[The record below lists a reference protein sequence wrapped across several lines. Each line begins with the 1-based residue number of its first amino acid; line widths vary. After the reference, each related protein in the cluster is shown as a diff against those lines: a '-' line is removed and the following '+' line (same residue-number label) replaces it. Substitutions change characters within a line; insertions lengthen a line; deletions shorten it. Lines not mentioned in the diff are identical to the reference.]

1 MARMWRW
8 LAGLS
13 GLGVTICIAAG
24 LIFGA
29 GTYTFHYA
37 EGTSYLSNDPAACAN
52 CHVMNDY
59 YAGWQKASHHHVAT
73 CNDCHVP
80 HDLLRKYL
88 LDEVQQVYR
97 LQGVR
102 TNDKHIEVIVR
113 QMLRKVKIEDGPG
126 DTPFLAHEEVDRL
139 RFQEA
144 NSQTLPKG
152 GRPAETE
159 PIFQDPTKSAPR
171 Q

>member
-1 MARMWRW
+1 MAQMRRWR
-8 LAGLS
+8 AELS
-13 GLGVTICIAAG
+13 GLGVAICIAAG

-59 YAGWQKASHHHVAT
+59 YAGWQQASHHHVAT

-88 LDEVQQVYR
+88 VKADAGYR
-97 LQGVR
+97 HS
-102 TNDKHIEVIVR
+102 KA
-113 QMLRKVKIEDGPG
+113 
-126 DTPFLAHEEVDRL
+126 F
-139 RFQEA
+139 
-144 NSQTLPKG
+144 TL
-152 GRPAETE
+152 ENFHE
-159 PIFQDPTKSAPR
+159 PIQMIDRSYHVLTANCVACHRTAVHELTASAAVFGETDDCLHCHRSVGHGPVR
-171 Q
+171 